1 MIIRLKCDDT
11 EVALTN
17 ESLNNDNFVDLVV
30 GDIEVTVPIDELVS
44 ALMAFERLR
53 IANRENLGI

>member
-1 MIIRLKCDDT
+1 MIIRLKCDDAEIT
-11 EVALTN
+11 LTN

-30 GDIEVTVPIDELVS
+30 GEIEVTVPIDELVS

>member
-1 MIIRLKCDDT
+1 VT
-11 EVALTN
+11 LTN

-30 GDIEVTVPIDELVS
+30 GEIEVTVPIDELVS
-44 ALMAFERLR
+44 ALIAFERLR